1 MNYEIVT
8 QRWLCPEC
16 GSPIRLHFSHVGG
29 TEDDVPA
36 DEFIL
41 DRMFCGMGHQLPD
54 EMWEEIRP
62 YGDQEFSSA
71 MESGRKVAEIW
82 CAPHESE
89 DPTSPNEN
97 VPPED

>member
-16 GSPIRLHFSHVGG
+16 GGPVRLHFAQI
-29 TEDDVPA
+29 EDDA
-36 DEFIL
+36 ATAEEFVL
-41 DRMFCGMGHQLPD
+41 DRMFCGMGHVLPD
-54 EMWEEIRP
+54 EMWEEVRP
-62 YGDQEFSSA
+62 GADLEFAAA
-71 MESGRKVAEIW
+71 MERGSKVAEIW
-82 CAPHESE
+82 CAPTDTE

>member
-16 GSPIRLHFSHVGG
+16 GSPIRLHFSQGV
-29 TEDDVPA
+29 
-36 DEFIL
+36 DEGEGPSDEYIL
-41 DRMFCGMGHQLPD
+41 DRMFCGMGHVLPD
-54 EMWEEIRP
+54 ELWEEVRP
-62 YGDQEFSSA
+62 GADQEFAAA
-71 MESGRKVAEIW
+71 MERGAKVAEIW
-82 CAPHESE
+82 CAPADTE